1 MKKKLAIVTSHPIQ
15 YNAPWFRLLQEEGMV
30 QPKVFYTW
38 SQTQHEEKYDPGF
51 GKVVQWDI
59 PLLDGYEYC
68 FVNNISTD
76 PGTHHFKGLINP
88 TLINEIE
95 KWQPDAVLVFGWA
108 FNSHLRCIRYFHKK
122 KTVLFRGDSTLL
134 DESSSIKTMLRRIFL
149 RWVYR
154 HIDYALYVGTN
165 NRNYFLAHGLKEKQ
179 LLYAPHAIDN
189 ARFKDRDNR
198 YQQKA
203 DALRASLGFTKEDVV
218 LLFAGK
224 LEQKKN
230 PFFLLDLVKK
240 INVPS
245 LKILFAGNGVLETEL
260 KKAAAGDNRIAFID
274 FQNQLT
280 MPVVYRVADIFMLP
294 SNGPGETWGLALNEA
309 MACGKPVV
317 ASFKA
322 GGAIDLI
329 KENVNGFIICDNDST
344 QFEGF
349 LQASLK
355 DKDLLLPMGK
365 ASEVIIRNFCFE
377 NITESIASLL
387 TGVQHPVINESPL
400 NKT

>member
-1 MKKKLAIVTSHPIQ
+1 VKKKLAIVTSHPIQ
-15 YNAPWFRLLQEEGMV
+15 YNAPWFRLLQEQGII

-88 TLINEIE
+88 TLISEIAT
-95 KWQPDAVLVFGWA
+95 WQPDAVLVFGWA
-108 FNSHLRCIRYFHKK
+108 FSSHLRCIRYFHKK

-134 DESSSIKTMLRRIFL
+134 DESRGIKTMLRRIFL

-154 HIDYALYVGTN
+154 HIDYALYVGSN
-165 NRNYFLAHGLKEKQ
+165 NRNYFLAHGVTEKQ
-179 LLYAPHAIDN
+179 LLHAPHAIDN
-189 ARFKDRDNR
+189 ARFSDNDNQ

-203 DALRASLGFTKEDVV
+203 DALRVSLGFTKEDVV

-230 PFFLLDLVKK
+230 PFFLVDLAKK
-240 INVPS
+240 INAPS
-245 LKILFAGNGVLETEL
+245 LKVLFAGNGVLENEL
-260 KKAAAGDNRIAFID
+260 KKAAAGDNRISFLD
-274 FQNQLT
+274 FQNQQA
-280 MPVVYRVADIFMLP
+280 MPVVYRAADVFVLP
-294 SNGPGETWGLALNEA
+294 SMGPGETWGLALNEA

-317 ASFKA
+317 ASDKA
-322 GGAIDLI
+322 GGATDLI
-329 KENVNGFIICDNDST
+329 KDGVNGFIIHDNDT
-344 QFEGF
+344 TRFEQF
-349 LQASLK
+349 LQAALN
-355 DKDLLLPMGK
+355 DKEILLPMGK
-365 ASEVIIRNFCFE
+365 ASEAMIHNFSFE
-377 NITESIASLL
+377 NITASIASLL
-387 TGVQHPVINESPL
+387 NDAITS
-400 NKT
+400 